1 MAEHTVEPQH
11 LEHLASG
18 IGTSAMSSSPTSGEA
33 LEKYMADVS
42 SKYICPLCKMFLENP
57 AQVPCGHNYCMSCVE
72 WLLRNIPDPDC
83 LLCGEKIVTDDAIFN
98 FGSIKPDEVKSKEI
112 ARLTIKGLREGFL
125 QSGPLDPYEEDPLTP
140 NWNRRKHSFPKY
152 FVSHPFALWF
162 QRPVRDADVPY
173 GVSSSL
179 LQMAER
185 ADRVSPDG
193 PGSSPDEN
201 EFPFGY
207 PTSIC
212 ENVPDHK
219 YLCSSCN
226 NVLKKAQQTLC
237 GHRYCSACLSWVVR
251 NNKNPICQKCNAED
265 PGTVNEGSLLTEE
278 RAFSD
283 AAINKEISEF
293 KVHCGIPGCS
303 WSDIMKNFEDH
314 QSLCEYALI
323 PCHTGC
329 GQMVMR
335 KKLADHLENGCVNN
349 MTTCQKCKRRLS
361 SNEYQKHMCE
371 GNSSK
376 EQKRIHTEGPSKE
389 KNHST
394 PLNSKNGC
402 RFSEIGCSFR
412 GSKEKTKEH
421 EKTAVGTHLMMLL
434 QHIKQ
439 LRASLCPAGG
449 AANGIIP
456 HLATAESK
464 VKGLERKVSDLQLQG
479 ALEVSGDLEVDCF
492 PSSSVCEEESILQRL
507 VREKVISELENKL
520 HVFENIVA
528 VLNKEVETSNLEIAA
543 FRRKSG
549 LDQDVIQSLEL
560 KITELHRC
568 LTQKDAGLSKLH
580 KRLQS
585 FEQASY
591 DGVFLWKITDVNR
604 KYHDSVTGRV
614 VSLFSPAFYTAKYGY
629 KVCLRIYLNGD
640 GTGKGTHVSLF
651 FVVMKGEYDALLPWP
666 FKHKVTFMML
676 DQNNRE
682 HVIDAFRPDLTSA
695 SFQRPVSDMNV
706 ASGCPMFLPLCKLQ
720 SPKYAYVREDT
731 LFLKCIIE
739 TNS

>member
-1 MAEHTVEPQH
+1 M
-11 LEHLASG
+11 
-18 IGTSAMSSSPTSGEA
+18 
-33 LEKYMADVS
+33 
-42 SKYICPLCKMFLENP
+42 
-57 AQVPCGHNYCMSCVE
+57 
-72 WLLRNIPDPDC
+72 
-83 LLCGEKIVTDDAIFN
+83 
-98 FGSIKPDEVKSKEI
+98 SKEI
-112 ARLTIKGLREGFL
+112 ERLTIKGLREGFL
-125 QSGPLDPYEEDPLTP
+125 QSGPLDPDEEDPLIP

-152 FVSHPFALWF
+152 SVS
-162 QRPVRDADVPY
+162 RPVRDADVPY

-193 PGSSPDEN
+193 PDSSPDEN

-251 NNKNPICQKCNAED
+251 NNKNPVCQKCNAED
-265 PGTVNEGSLLTEE
+265 PGTVNEGSLLAEE

-293 KVHCGIPGCS
+293 KVHCGTRGCS
-303 WSDIMKNFEDH
+303 WSGIMKNFEDH

-349 MTTCQKCKRRLS
+349 MTACQKCKRRLS
-361 SNEYQKHMCE
+361 SNEYQKHTCE

-376 EQKRIHTEGPSKE
+376 EQKRMHTEGPSKE

-394 PLNSKNGC
+394 PLNSKEGC

-439 LRASLCPAGG
+439 LKASLCPAGG

-464 VKGLERKVSDLQLQG
+464 VKGLERKVSDLQIQG

-492 PSSSVCEEESILQRL
+492 PGSSVCEEESSLQRL

-549 LDQDVIQSLEL
+549 LDQGVIQSLEL
-560 KITELHRC
+560 KIAELHRC
-568 LTQKDAGLSKLH
+568 LAQKDAGLSKLH

-591 DGVFLWKITDVNR
+591 DGVFLWKITDVSR

-629 KVCLRIYLNGD
+629 KVCLRTYLNGD

-720 SPKYAYVREDT
+720 SPKYAYVKEDT